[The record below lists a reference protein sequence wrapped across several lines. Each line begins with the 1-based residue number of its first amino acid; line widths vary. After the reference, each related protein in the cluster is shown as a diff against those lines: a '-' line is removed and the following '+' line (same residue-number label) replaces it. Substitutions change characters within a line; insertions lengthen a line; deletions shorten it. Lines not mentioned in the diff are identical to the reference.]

1 MEYMNYTIEEIPSQR
16 VNNTSDKVL
25 LDREGQICNYG
36 DVLYDKNGYEYR
48 FKGIEY
54 VQPHGLFQRLISVGK
69 AGYKA
74 VLTLMPSDKLDY
86 SDTIFV
92 EPEWANKWYSHKRF
106 GKGLKNNT

>member
-1 MEYMNYTIEEIPSQR
+1 MDYTIEEIPSQR

-36 DVLYDKNGYEYR
+36 DVLYDKNGYEYH

-92 EPEWANKWYSHKRF
+92 ELEWVSKWYSHERF
-106 GKGLKNNT
+106 GKGLKK